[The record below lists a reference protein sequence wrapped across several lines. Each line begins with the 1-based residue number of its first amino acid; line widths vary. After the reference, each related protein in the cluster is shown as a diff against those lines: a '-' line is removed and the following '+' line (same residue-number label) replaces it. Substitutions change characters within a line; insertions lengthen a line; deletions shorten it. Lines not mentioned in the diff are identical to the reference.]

1 MLDII
6 IYLTAGT
13 FGGIITGLIGLS
25 AVDTIAPLLVIF
37 LNYNIYTSISLSLAS
52 DVFSSIA
59 STYVFYKNN
68 HVKPKYAF
76 LLVAF
81 AFTGI
86 IAGSFLS
93 KITPSLYLLTLSAIG
108 IILAGIRI
116 TKNKQM
122 KFSKHIKH
130 KKAFVFIMSLL
141 IGFIAGYFGAGGG
154 LMILTLLVLAFNFK
168 IHDAVGTS
176 VLSMTFI
183 ALFGA
188 VFHYTNIP
196 FSLSP
201 LIYLAPSSFISAYFT
216 SKYANKLNEE
226 KLSKIAG
233 YIITLL
239 GVIILLKEIIKSL
252 YEF

>member
-1 MLDII
+1 M
-6 IYLTAGT
+6 
-13 FGGIITGLIGLS
+13 
-25 AVDTIAPLLVIF
+25 VIF
-37 LNYNIYTSISLSLAS
+37 LNYNIYTAISLSLAS

-68 HVKPKYAF
+68 HVKAKYAF

-81 AFTGI
+81 ALAGI

-93 KITPSLYLLTLSAIG
+93 KITPSFYLLGLSAIG

-116 TKNKQM
+116 TKNKEM
-122 KFSKHIKH
+122 RFSKKIKH
-130 KKAFVFIMSLL
+130 KKAFIFIMSLL

-154 LMILTLLVLAFNFK
+154 LMILTLLILAFNFK

-183 ALFGA
+183 ALSGA
-188 VFHYTNIP
+188 IFHYTNMP
-196 FSLSP
+196 FSLKP
-201 LIYLAPSSFISAYFT
+201 LIYLAPSSFISAYLT
-216 SKYANKLNEE
+216 SRYANNLNEE
-226 KLSKIAG
+226 KLSKLAG

-239 GVIILLKEIIKSL
+239 GVIMLLKEVVKLI
-252 YEF
+252 Y